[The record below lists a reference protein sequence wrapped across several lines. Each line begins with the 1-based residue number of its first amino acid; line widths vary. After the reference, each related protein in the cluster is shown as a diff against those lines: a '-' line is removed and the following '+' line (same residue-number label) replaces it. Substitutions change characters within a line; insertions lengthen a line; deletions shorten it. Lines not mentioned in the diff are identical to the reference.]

1 MNGFYGA
8 VVVLSAV
15 CGVAVICAGVAS
27 ADGPVQLKSRLGNV
41 CLDAGAG
48 GSFAPV
54 IINPCNGTGFQRWNV
69 DPGGRIESVAY
80 PGQCLNE
87 PDDGLTAHLW
97 GCWDS
102 RFWNIQPNGQITA
115 VLGGCLTV
123 LGGTGPGTWVGT
135 RICNGAPEQGW
146 DSVS

>member
-1 MNGFYGA
+1 MNGFCGA
-8 VVVLSAV
+8 LVVVGAV
-15 CGVAVICAGVAS
+15 CGVAAVSTGVAT
-27 ADGPVQLKSRLGNV
+27 ADGAVQLKSRLGDV
-41 CLDAGAG
+41 CLDAGGG

-54 IINPCNGTGFQRWNV
+54 IINPCNGRDFQRWNI
-69 DPGGRIESVAY
+69 DPGGRIESAAY

-87 PDDGLTAHLW
+87 SDDALTAHLW

-102 RFWNIQPNGQITA
+102 RFWNIRPNGQITA

-123 LGGTGPGTWVGT
+123 LGGTGPGTSVGT

-146 DSVS
+146 DSVA